1 MIEPSYEE
9 NCVNSDTTELWCL
22 VPSCYCQVMITRG
35 QLLEEQPRLKSEVEP
50 SSILFV
56 MGQAVDCSRNID
68 RSYRV
73 KHESSLFGKTIP
85 TEKKISSRE
94 LSENPGLTIL
104 NVATKPPAVAA
115 PSKQEAGNNRKLVAW
130 TSVRQERW
138 QGELDVQGEI
148 PLWLNGTYLRNGPG
162 LWHIGD
168 YSFRHL
174 FDGYATLVGL
184 HFENGRLIMGH
195 RQVESEAYKA
205 SKKNNKLCYRE
216 FSEAPKP
223 DNFLAYIGDLA
234 NLFSG
239 ASLTDNANTGVVKLG
254 DGRVVCLTETI
265 KGSIVIDPNTLDT
278 LGKFEYSDNL
288 GGLIHSA
295 HPIVTDSEFLTLL
308 PDLINPGYLV
318 VRMEPGTNERK
329 VMGRV
334 NCRGG
339 PAPGWVHSFPVTE
352 HYVVVPEMPLRYCA
366 QNLLKAEPTPL
377 FKFQWHPESQA
388 YMHVMCKASGRIV
401 ASVEVPLYVTFHFI
415 NAYEEKDEDG
425 RVTAIIADCCEH
437 NADTTILQKLTLQ
450 NLRSFS
456 GQDVLP
462 DARVG
467 RFRIPMDGSPYG
479 SLEAALEPNEHGKGM
494 DMCSI
499 NPAFLGKKYR
509 YAYACGAQ
517 RPCNFPNTL
526 TKIDLME
533 KKAKNWVD
541 EGSIPSEPFFVP
553 RPGAT
558 EEDDGVVISMISDK
572 NGEGYALLLDG
583 STFEEIAR
591 AKFPY
596 GLPYGLHGC
605 WVPKT

>member
-1 MIEPSYEE
+1 MASLVISTINSHYYSTKNQVSNKSYLINDESTFKKT
-9 NCVNSDTTELWCL
+9 VA
-22 VPSCYCQVMITRG
+22 V
-35 QLLEEQPRLKSEVEP
+35 SEKTMK
-50 SSILFV
+50 L
-56 MGQAVDCSRNID
+56 
-68 RSYRV
+68 V
-73 KHESSLFGKTIP
+73 KHRSLTV
-85 TEKKISSRE
+85 T
-94 LSENPGLTIL
+94 
-104 NVATKPPAVAA
+104 NVATKPPAVA
-115 PSKQEAGNNRKLVAW
+115 PSTEKVWGNDQKLVAW
-130 TSVRQERW
+130 RSVQQERW
-138 QGELDVQGEI
+138 EGELDVQGEI
-148 PLWLNGTYLRNGPG
+148 PLWLSGTYLRNGPG

-168 YSFRHL
+168 YDFRHL
-174 FDGYATLVGL
+174 FDGYATLVRL

-195 RQVESEAYKA
+195 RQIESDAYKA
-205 SKKNNKLCYRE
+205 AKKSNKLCYRE
-216 FSEAPKP
+216 FSEVPKS
-223 DNFLAYIGDLA
+223 DNFLSYIGDLA
-234 NLFSG
+234 KLFSG

-265 KGSIVIDPNTLDT
+265 KGSIVIDPDSLDT
-278 LGKFEYSDNL
+278 IGKFEYSDNL

-295 HPIVTDSEFLTLL
+295 HPIVTDTEFLTLL

-318 VRMEPGTNERK
+318 VRMDRGTNERR
-329 VMGRV
+329 VIGRV
-334 NCRGG
+334 SCRGG

-366 QNLLKAEPTPL
+366 QNLLKAEPAPL
-377 FKFQWHPESQA
+377 FKFEWHPKSKA
-388 YMHVMCKASGRIV
+388 YMHVMCKASAKIV
-401 ASVEVPLYVTFHFI
+401 ASVEVPLFVTFHFI
-415 NAYEEKDEDG
+415 NAYEEKDEEG
-425 RVTAIIADCCEH
+425 RVTAVIADCCEH
-437 NADTTILQKLTLQ
+437 NADATILQKLVLQ

-499 NPAFLGKKYR
+499 NPNYLGKKYR

-526 TKIDLME
+526 TKIDLVE
-533 KKAKNWVD
+533 KKAKNWLD
-541 EGSIPSEPFFVP
+541 EGSIPSEPFFVA

>member
-1 MIEPSYEE
+1 MASL
-9 NCVNSDTTELWCL
+9 SF
-22 VPSCYCQVMITRG
+22 S
-35 QLLEEQPRLKSEVEP
+35 
-50 SSILFV
+50 
-56 MGQAVDCSRNID
+56 
-68 RSYRV
+68 
-73 KHESSLFGKTIP
+73 SSLKP
-85 TEKKISSRE
+85 CSNNYSRKIVTRYRAKHDYNTDYQSR
-94 LSENPGLTIL
+94 GLTIS
-104 NVATKPPAVAA
+104 NVATKPPSNVVI
-115 PSKQEAGNNRKLVAW
+115 PSKQDDENIKKNVAW
-130 TSVRQERW
+130 TSVKQERW
-138 QGELDVQGEI
+138 QGDLLVQGEI

-162 LWHIGD
+162 LWNIGD
-168 YSFRHL
+168 YNFRHL
-174 FDGYATLVGL
+174 FDGYATLVRL
-184 HFENGRLIMGH
+184 HFENGRLAMAH
-195 RQVESEAYKA
+195 RQIESDAYKA
-205 SKKNNKLCYRE
+205 SIENKKLCYRE
-216 FSEAPKP
+216 FSEVPKT
-223 DNFLAYIGDLA
+223 DSFLSYIGDIA
-234 NLFSG
+234 KLFSG

-265 KGSIVIDPNTLDT
+265 KGSIVIDPNNLDT
-278 LGKFEYSDNL
+278 IGKFEYSDNL

-308 PDLINPGYLV
+308 PDLINPGYVV
-318 VRMEPGTNERK
+318 VRMEPGSNERK
-329 VMGRV
+329 VIGRV

-339 PAPGWVHSFPVTE
+339 PSPGWVHSFPATE

-366 QNLLKAEPTPL
+366 GNLLKAEPTPL
-377 FKFQWHPESQA
+377 YKFQWHPESKA
-388 YMHVMCKASGRIV
+388 YMHVMCKASGNVV

-415 NAYEEKDEDG
+415 NAYEEKDEEG

-437 NADTTILQKLTLQ
+437 NADTTILQNLTLQ

-456 GQDVLP
+456 GEDVLP

-467 RFRIPMDGSPYG
+467 RFRIPMDGSSYG
-479 SLEAALEPNEHGKGM
+479 SLEAALDPNEHGKGM

-499 NPAFLGKKYR
+499 NPNFLGKKYR
-509 YAYACGAQ
+509 YTYACGAQ

-526 TKIDLME
+526 TKIDLMN
-533 KKAKNWVD
+533 KTAKNWVD
-541 EGSIPSEPFFVP
+541 EGSIPSEPFFVA

-583 STFEEIAR
+583 STFQEIAR

>member
-1 MIEPSYEE
+1 MA
-9 NCVNSDTTELWCL
+9 NSQLAVSTSVK
-22 VPSCYCQVMITRG
+22 VPSRISTHPSLRPLHKRHDRLSHCSIFG
-35 QLLEEQPRLKSEVEP
+35 ERLKSLHPVK
-50 SSILFV
+50 
-56 MGQAVDCSRNID
+56 GSRKFI
-68 RSYRV
+68 R
-73 KHESSLFGKTIP
+73 L
-85 TEKKISSRE
+85 KISC
-94 LSENPGLTIL
+94 
-104 NVATKPPAVAA
+104 VATKQGSAVAA
-115 PSKQEAGNNRKLVAW
+115 DPANDQKLVAW
-130 TSVRQERW
+130 TSVKQEKWR
-138 QGELDVQGEI
+138 GELRVQGEI
-148 PLWLNGTYLRNGPG
+148 PLWLSGTYLRNGPG
-162 LWHIGD
+162 QWHIGD
-168 YSFRHL
+168 YNFRHL

-184 HFENGRLIMGH
+184 HFDGGRLVMAH
-195 RQVESEAYKA
+195 RQVQSEAYKA
-205 SKKNNKLCYRE
+205 AKQNNKLCYRE
-216 FSEAPKP
+216 FSEVPKT
-223 DNFLAYIGDLA
+223 DNFLTYIGDLA
-234 NLFSG
+234 KLFSG

-265 KGSIVIDPNTLDT
+265 KGSIVVDPETLDT
-278 LGKFEYSDNL
+278 LGRFEYSDHL

-329 VMGRV
+329 IIGRV

-352 HYVVVPEMPLRYCA
+352 NYVVVPEMPLRYCA
-366 QNLLKAEPTPL
+366 QNLLRADPTPL
-377 FKFQWHPESQA
+377 FKFEWHPNSKA
-388 YMHVMCKASGRIV
+388 YIHVMCKASGRIV
-401 ASVEVPLYVTFHFI
+401 SSVEVPLFVTFHFI
-415 NAYEEKDEDG
+415 NAYEEEDEEG

-437 NADTTILQKLTLQ
+437 NADTTILQNLTLQ
-450 NLRSFS
+450 NLRSLS

-467 RFRIPMDGSPYG
+467 RFRIPLDGSPNG
-479 SLEAALEPNEHGKGM
+479 SLYAALDPEEHGKGL
-494 DMCSI
+494 DMCSF
-499 NPAFLGKKYR
+499 NPTFLGKKYR
-509 YAYACGAQ
+509 YAYACGAK

-526 TKIDLME
+526 TKLDLVE
-533 KKAKNWVD
+533 KKAKNWFD
-541 EGSIPSEPFFVP
+541 EGSVPSEPFFVP

-591 AKFPY
+591 AEFPY

>member
-1 MIEPSYEE
+1 MLSRKVVFG
-9 NCVNSDTTELWCL
+9 N
-22 VPSCYCQVMITRG
+22 
-35 QLLEEQPRLKSEVEP
+35 PRL
-50 SSILFV
+50 SI
-56 MGQAVDCSRNID
+56 S
-68 RSYRV
+68 
-73 KHESSLFGKTIP
+73 
-85 TEKKISSRE
+85 
-94 LSENPGLTIL
+94 
-104 NVATKPPAVAA
+104 NVATRPTPVVA
-115 PSKQEAGNNRKLVAW
+115 PSKQGIQTDYQKLVAW
-130 TSVRQERW
+130 DSVKQERW
-138 QGELDVQGEI
+138 LGELQVQGQI

-168 YSFRHL
+168 YNFRHL
-174 FDGYATLVGL
+174 FDGYATLVRL
-184 HFENGRLIMGH
+184 HFDNGRLIMGH
-195 RQVESEAYKA
+195 RQIESEAYKA
-205 SKKNNKLCYRE
+205 AKKNNKLCYRE
-216 FSEAPKP
+216 FSEIPKP

-254 DGRVVCLTETI
+254 DGRVVCLTETV
-265 KGSIVIDPNTLDT
+265 KGSIVIDPDTLDT

-295 HPIVTDSEFLTLL
+295 HPIVTDREFLTLL

-318 VRMEPGTNERK
+318 VRMEAGTNERK

-334 NCRGG
+334 NCRGR

-377 FKFQWHPESQA
+377 FKFEWHPHSKA
-388 YMHVMCKASGRIV
+388 YMHVMCKASGNIV

-415 NAYEEKDEDG
+415 NAYEEQDEDG

-450 NLRSFS
+450 DLRSFS

-462 DARVG
+462 NARVG

-479 SLEAALEPNEHGKGM
+479 SLEAALDPNEHGRGM

-499 NPAFLGKKYR
+499 NPAFLGKKHR
-509 YAYACGAQ
+509 YAYACGAR

-526 TKIDLME
+526 TKIDLVE
-533 KKAKNWVD
+533 KKARTGSTRVLYHLSLSSSPGQVQQRKMMKLLEQSSPMVFPMDCMGAGFHRHEFNTRITVKKPLDVNFFDAD
-541 EGSIPSEPFFVP
+541 EYKY
-553 RPGAT
+553 RL
-558 EEDDGVVISMISDK
+558 VVINKI
-572 NGEGYALLLDG
+572 
-583 STFEEIAR
+583 
-591 AKFPY
+591 
-596 GLPYGLHGC
+596 
-605 WVPKT
+605 